1 MNPDLLSLIWNV
13 MLVVFNRSSKAVI
26 SWMNGD
32 WIHCE
37 FSWHQHKS
45 EVYGFEVTK
54 DRMLLQ
60 GLVGLAAQ
68 VEEWAPSSLA
78 VVSTTSA
85 RHQGASAW
93 HQGCHLLWAHHK
105 ASCHLSSQP
114 SQALKPQGC
123 QIHTSPWLCGD
134 WDIWTSILS
143 LGSDQWLL
151 TLYHLVHFIHFT
163 YGGIEAHIVK
173 VACTKL
179 CKPCP

>member
-1 MNPDLLSLIWNV
+1 MWYLLSSLEAPKPCFQIFSPKPY
-13 MLVVFNRSSKAVI
+13 LI

-37 FSWHQHKS
+37 FSWHQHTS

-68 VEEWAPSSLA
+68 LAEWAPSSLA
-78 VVSTTSA
+78 VVSAASA
-85 RHQGASAW
+85 RLPL
-93 HQGCHLLWAHHK
+93 QGCHPRWARHK
-105 ASCHLSSQP
+105 ASYSLSSRP

-123 QIHTSPWLCGD
+123 QIHTSPWLSED
-134 WDIWTSILS
+134 SDIWTSILS
-143 LGSDQWLL
+143 LGSDQCLL

-163 YGGIEAHIVK
+163 YGEIEAHRVK
-173 VACTKL
+173 MAHTV
-179 CKPCP
+179 